1 MYNKNQISIQK
12 LRNNKL
18 DFNLEVSI
26 KDPEIYIKEVIEP
39 FNQLIKRKGLKV
51 TIQNDI
57 GNKNIE
63 LVTDWKVYQII
74 LFNFVQNA
82 VKYNIVNGEIIINYS
97 L

>member
-74 LFNFVQNA
+74 LFNFIQNA